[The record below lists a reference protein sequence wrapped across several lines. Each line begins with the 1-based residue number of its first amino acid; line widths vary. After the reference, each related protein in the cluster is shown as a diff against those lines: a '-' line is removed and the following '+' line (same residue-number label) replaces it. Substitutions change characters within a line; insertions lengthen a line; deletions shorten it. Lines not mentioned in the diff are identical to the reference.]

1 LINDLRV
8 LSVLEPLK
16 GWNPH
21 PQDLDFKM
29 TFSAAPGAADLKFLH
44 RLRRVRIRNFK
55 SMSGTRNE
63 SLPVSSLVSEVR
75 SGGAANG

>member
-1 LINDLRV
+1 MINDLQV

-29 TFSAAPGAADLKFLH
+29 TVSAAPGAADLKFLH

-55 SMSGTRNE
+55 SMSGTRKANTL
-63 SLPVSSLVSEVR
+63 SGFRR
-75 SGGAANG
+75 SFRRGR